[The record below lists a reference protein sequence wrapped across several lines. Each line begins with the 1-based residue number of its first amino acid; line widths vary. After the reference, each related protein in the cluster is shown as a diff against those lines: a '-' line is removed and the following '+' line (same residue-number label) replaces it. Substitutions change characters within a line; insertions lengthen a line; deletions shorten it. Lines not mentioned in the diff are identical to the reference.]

1 MGRVSFYAFADHS
14 LFIISKKS
22 TSASPSDVI
31 GYDATVQS
39 TRILSASIQKPA
51 ENLKDNVTIVF
62 EYNEVS
68 KKRIIVFKKCF
79 KNLSNTCMTKKVLI
93 LTEAILKHCY

>member
-1 MGRVSFYAFADHS
+1 MFGSFFFNNQNFLLFAVGRVSFYALADDS

-22 TSASPSDVI
+22 TSASSNVVI
-31 GYDATVQS
+31 GYNAAVQS

-62 EYNEVS
+62 KYNEVS
-68 KKRIIVFKKCF
+68 RRFMIAFTNCHKFF
-79 KNLSNTCMTKKVLI
+79 
-93 LTEAILKHCY
+93 